1 MSASA
6 SANTSDSTTASADAT
21 VLVVD
26 DEESIR
32 FTFETF
38 LSKAGYTVLSAE
50 KLAAA
55 QLRLEEKAID
65 LIFCDIL
72 LPDGSGI
79 DLLKYVRQAEHD
91 CPVVMITGQ
100 PAIDTAAAA
109 VRTGAYDYLVKP
121 IRKADLLRITDKALA
136 QRRLEADRRRVQ
148 EENERYRRHLEAI
161 FSSVQDAIITVDTD
175 GCIIAVNRAVARISG
190 VADTELLD
198 QPMEAVENPCLQ
210 CCFESVLAILAGG
223 GNISQRQIE
232 CRLAD
237 GRRRV
242 LEVACAPLRNRR
254 EQLIGATLVVRD
266 NTRVH
271 ELEHQLRAHDRIREL
286 IGNSAPMQR
295 IYELIQAL
303 SDTDATVL
311 ITGES
316 GTGKS
321 LVARAIQRNSLRS
334 STPML
339 TVACSALVTE
349 LLESELFGHI
359 RGAFTGAVADKV
371 GRFEAC
377 HEGTLFLDEIA
388 EVSPN
393 IQVKL
398 LRFLQEM
405 EFERV
410 GESVPI
416 KVDVRIIAATNQ
428 DLKAAVATGR
438 FREDLYYR
446 LKVVEIEVPPL
457 RQRRD
462 DIPLLARHFCQQ
474 FCDHYQK
481 RIYGF
486 TDEVMAAFMAYDWP
500 GNVRELE
507 HAIERAFVLC
517 PAKAISL
524 KYLPAEITNKAAAG
538 ASKLPA
544 VDEARH
550 IAVVLRRT
558 DGNKA
563 KAARL
568 LGISRQTL
576 YRKLRRYDLVR
587 Q

>member
-1 MSASA
+1 MNVSVTGEVQAPA
-6 SANTSDSTTASADAT
+6 PAT
-21 VLVVD
+21 ILVVD

-32 FTFETF
+32 FTFDTF
-38 LSKAGYTVLSAE
+38 LSQAGYAVLSAA
-50 KLAAA
+50 KLAVAER
-55 QLRLEEKAID
+55 QLAENEVD

-72 LPDGSGI
+72 LPEGSGI
-79 DLLKYVRQAEHD
+79 DLLKKVHQAERD

-109 VRTGAYDYLVKP
+109 VRSGAYDYLVKP
-121 IRKADLLRITDKALA
+121 IRKDDLLRITGKALA
-136 QRRLEADRRRVQ
+136 QRALELERRRVQ
-148 EENERYRRHLEAI
+148 AENERYRRHLEAI
-161 FSSVQDAIITVDTD
+161 FSSVQDAIITIDTD
-175 GCIIAVNRAVARISG
+175 GRIIAVNRAVAGISG
-190 VADTELLD
+190 MTDTELLH
-198 QPMEAVENPCLQ
+198 QPIDLVDNACLQ
-210 CCFESVLAILAGG
+210 RCFESVAAILAGG
-223 GNISQRQIE
+223 ASIRQRQIE
-232 CRLAD
+232 CRSED
-237 GRRRV
+237 GSRRV
-242 LEVACAPLRNRR
+242 LEAACSPLRNRR
-254 EQLIGATLVVRD
+254 RQLIGATLVVRD

-271 ELEHQLRAHDRIREL
+271 DLENQLRAQHRIREL

-321 LVARAIQRNSLRS
+321 LVARAIQKNSLRRRK
-334 STPML
+334 PML
-339 TVACSALVTE
+339 TVSCSALVAE
-349 LLESELFGHI
+349 LLESELFGHVK
-359 RGAFTGAVADKV
+359 GAFTGAVADKI

-377 HEGTLFLDEIA
+377 HQGTLFLDEIA

-410 GESVPI
+410 GASTPI

-428 DLKAAVATGR
+428 DLTAAVAAGR

-457 RQRRD
+457 RQRRA

-481 RIYGF
+481 RIYGV

-524 KYLPAEITNKAAAG
+524 KYLPPEITKKAAQRTG
-538 ASKLPA
+538 KRPA
-544 VDEARH
+544 DDEARR

-576 YRKLRRYDLVR
+576 YRKLRRYGLTPTA
-587 Q
+587 